1 MKRFVKNNIIVILII
16 IVVSI
21 NFLNADYKVIQN
33 QNKIEQ
39 YHNDLVKKCKKTE
52 EYKDENE
59 AELCRLV
66 LNQKEI
72 DVDFYTLYS
81 EALAMHVRNIYCFA
95 FLIVVIPTMIK
106 VCKKLKYKQ
115 IINSNSRESYHS
127 FLKKLLKTAY
137 QYIWVLALLSLIMMI
152 PIMMNTSLNPE
163 YAIIKSHGMW
173 QSNIIYHP
181 VLFVISYL
189 INVTLYSMIFVHI
202 ALLVARKQQKTI
214 PCILISYILYL
225 AIELFLETIV
235 RLIIIRGIFHS
246 ELGMILNIIDVFGM
260 NDLYGVGTLLLLNL
274 CMVLISFALVY
285 LAYKNKEKFVIQC
298 EKNK

>member
-1 MKRFVKNNIIVILII
+1 MKRFLKNNILIIVIMVI
-16 IVVSI
+16 VSI
-21 NFLNADYKVIQN
+21 IFLNGGYKSLQ
-33 QNKIEQ
+33 
-39 YHNDLVKKCKKTE
+39 
-52 EYKDENE
+52 EYKGYVN
-59 AELCRLV
+59 AEQQLI
-66 LNQKEI
+66 KECEKEGTNPKEWCEEI
-72 DVDFYTLYS
+72 LKNKDVELDFYTVFAD
-81 EALAMHVRNIYCFA
+81 ALTWQVQYIGYVA

-181 VLFVISYL
+181 VLFVIAYL

-214 PCILISYILYL
+214 PCIIISYVLYL
-225 AIELFLETIV
+225 AIEIFLETV
-235 RLIIIRGIFHS
+235 VKVIIFQRIFHS
-246 ELGMILNIIDVFGM
+246 EFGMIFNIINVFGM

-285 LAYKNKEKFVIQC
+285 LVYKNKEKFVIQC

>member
-1 MKRFVKNNIIVILII
+1 MKRFLKNNILIIVIMVI
-16 IVVSI
+16 VSI
-21 NFLNADYKVIQN
+21 LLLNGGYKSLQEYKGYVNADQQLIKECE
-33 QNKIEQ
+33 KEG
-39 YHNDLVKKCKKTE
+39 T
-52 EYKDENE
+52 
-59 AELCRLV
+59 
-66 LNQKEI
+66 NQKEWCEEAI
-72 DVDFYTLYS
+72 KNKDVELDFYTVFAD
-81 EALAMHVRNIYCFA
+81 ALTWQVQYIYYFA

-152 PIMMNTSLNPE
+152 PIMMYTSLNPE

-214 PCILISYILYL
+214 PCIIISYVLYL
-225 AIELFLETIV
+225 AIEIFLETV
-235 RLIIIRGIFHS
+235 VKVIIFQRIFHS
-246 ELGMILNIIDVFGM
+246 EFGMIFNIINVFGM

>member
-1 MKRFVKNNIIVILII
+1 MKTFLKNNILIILII

-21 NFLNADYKVIQN
+21 IFITGGYKSLQ
-33 QNKIEQ
+33 
-39 YHNDLVKKCKKTE
+39 
-52 EYKDENE
+52 EYKGYVN
-59 AELCRLV
+59 AEQQLIKECEREGT
-66 LNQKEI
+66 NQKEWCEEVI
-72 DVDFYTLYS
+72 KNKDVELDFYTVFAD
-81 EALAMHVRNIYCFA
+81 ALTWQVQYIGYVA

-106 VCKKLKYKQ
+106 VCKILKYKQ

-163 YAIIKSHGMW
+163 YAIINSHGMW

-214 PCILISYILYL
+214 PCIIISYILYL
-225 AIELFLETIV
+225 AIEIVLETVV
-235 RLIIIRGIFHS
+235 RLIIIRGVFHS
-246 ELGMILNIIDVFGM
+246 ELGMIFNILNVFGM
-260 NDLYGVGTLLLLNL
+260 NDLYGVGPLLLINL
-274 CMVLISFALVY
+274 CMVLVSFGLVY

>member
-1 MKRFVKNNIIVILII
+1 MKRFLKNNILIIVIMVI
-16 IVVSI
+16 VSI
-21 NFLNADYKVIQN
+21 LLLNGGYKSLQEYKGYVNADQQLIKECE
-33 QNKIEQ
+33 KEG
-39 YHNDLVKKCKKTE
+39 T
-52 EYKDENE
+52 
-59 AELCRLV
+59 
-66 LNQKEI
+66 NQKEWCEEI
-72 DVDFYTLYS
+72 LKNKDVELDFYTVFADTLTWQVQYIGY
-81 EALAMHVRNIYCFA
+81 VA

-152 PIMMNTSLNPE
+152 PIMMYTSLNPE
-163 YAIIKSHGMW
+163 YAIINSHGMW

-181 VLFVISYL
+181 VLFVISYV

-202 ALLVARKQQKTI
+202 ALLVARKQQKTV
-214 PCILISYILYL
+214 PCIIISYVLYL
-225 AIELFLETIV
+225 AIEIFLETVV

-246 ELGMILNIIDVFGM
+246 EFGMIFNIINVFGM

>member
-1 MKRFVKNNIIVILII
+1 MKRFLKNNILIIVIMVI
-16 IVVSI
+16 VSI
-21 NFLNADYKVIQN
+21 LLLNGGYKSLQEYKGYVNADQQLIKECE
-33 QNKIEQ
+33 KEG
-39 YHNDLVKKCKKTE
+39 T
-52 EYKDENE
+52 
-59 AELCRLV
+59 
-66 LNQKEI
+66 NQKEWCEEI
-72 DVDFYTLYS
+72 LKNKDVELDFYTVFAD
-81 EALAMHVRNIYCFA
+81 ALTWQVQYIYYFA

-152 PIMMNTSLNPE
+152 PIMMYTSLNPE

-189 INVTLYSMIFVHI
+189 INVTLYSMIFIHI

-214 PCILISYILYL
+214 PCILFSYVLYL
-225 AIELFLETIV
+225 AIEIFLETV
-235 RLIIIRGIFHS
+235 VKVIIFQRIFHS
-246 ELGMILNIIDVFGM
+246 EFGMILNIINVFGM
-260 NDLYGVGTLLLLNL
+260 NDLYGVGTLLLVNL

>member
-1 MKRFVKNNIIVILII
+1 MKRFLKNNILIIVIMVI
-16 IVVSI
+16 VSI
-21 NFLNADYKVIQN
+21 LLLNGGYKSLQEYKGYVNADQQLIKECE
-33 QNKIEQ
+33 KEG
-39 YHNDLVKKCKKTE
+39 T
-52 EYKDENE
+52 
-59 AELCRLV
+59 
-66 LNQKEI
+66 NQKEWCEEI
-72 DVDFYTLYS
+72 LKNKDVELDFYTVFAD
-81 EALAMHVRNIYCFA
+81 ALTWQVQYIGYVA

-163 YAIIKSHGMW
+163 YAIINSHGMW

-189 INVTLYSMIFVHI
+189 INVTLYSMIFIHI

-214 PCILISYILYL
+214 PCILFSYVLYL
-225 AIELFLETIV
+225 AIEIFLETV
-235 RLIIIRGIFHS
+235 VKVIIFQRIFHS
-246 ELGMILNIIDVFGM
+246 EFGMILNIINVFGM
-260 NDLYGVGTLLLLNL
+260 NDLYGVGTLLLVNL

>member
-1 MKRFVKNNIIVILII
+1 MKRFLKNNILIIVI
-16 IVVSI
+16 IVIVSI
-21 NFLNADYKVIQN
+21 IFLNGGYKSLQ
-33 QNKIEQ
+33 
-39 YHNDLVKKCKKTE
+39 
-52 EYKDENE
+52 EYKGYVNADQQLIKECE
-59 AELCRLV
+59 KEGT
-66 LNQKEI
+66 NQKEWCEEI
-72 DVDFYTLYS
+72 LKNKDVELDFYTVFAD
-81 EALAMHVRNIYCFA
+81 ALTWQVQYIYYFA

-152 PIMMNTSLNPE
+152 PIMMYTSLNPE

-189 INVTLYSMIFVHI
+189 INVTLYSMIFIHI

-214 PCILISYILYL
+214 PCILFSYVLYL
-225 AIELFLETIV
+225 AIEIFLETV
-235 RLIIIRGIFHS
+235 VKVIIFQRIFHS
-246 ELGMILNIIDVFGM
+246 EFGMILNIINVFGM
-260 NDLYGVGTLLLLNL
+260 NDLYGVGTLLLVNL

>member
-1 MKRFVKNNIIVILII
+1 MKRFLKNNILIIVIMVI
-16 IVVSI
+16 VSI
-21 NFLNADYKVIQN
+21 LLLNGGYKSLQEYKGYVNADQQLIKECE
-33 QNKIEQ
+33 KEG
-39 YHNDLVKKCKKTE
+39 T
-52 EYKDENE
+52 
-59 AELCRLV
+59 
-66 LNQKEI
+66 NQKEWCEEI
-72 DVDFYTLYS
+72 LKNKDVELDFYTVFAD
-81 EALAMHVRNIYCFA
+81 ALTWQVQYIYYFA

-152 PIMMNTSLNPE
+152 PIMMYTSLNPE

-181 VLFVISYL
+181 VLFVISYV
-189 INVTLYSMIFVHI
+189 INVTLYSMIFIHI

-214 PCILISYILYL
+214 PCILFSYVLYL
-225 AIELFLETIV
+225 AIEIFLETV
-235 RLIIIRGIFHS
+235 VKVIIFQRIFHS
-246 ELGMILNIIDVFGM
+246 EFGMILNIINVFGM
-260 NDLYGVGTLLLLNL
+260 NDLYGVGTLLLVNL

>member
-1 MKRFVKNNIIVILII
+1 MKRFLKNNILIIVIMVI
-16 IVVSI
+16 VSI
-21 NFLNADYKVIQN
+21 LLLNGGYKSLQEYKGYVNADQQLIKECE
-33 QNKIEQ
+33 KEG
-39 YHNDLVKKCKKTE
+39 T
-52 EYKDENE
+52 
-59 AELCRLV
+59 
-66 LNQKEI
+66 NQKEWCEEI
-72 DVDFYTLYS
+72 LKNKDVELDFYTVFAD
-81 EALAMHVRNIYCFA
+81 ALTWQVQYIGYVA

-181 VLFVISYL
+181 VLFVIAYL

-214 PCILISYILYL
+214 PCIIISYVLYL
-225 AIELFLETIV
+225 AIEIFLETV
-235 RLIIIRGIFHS
+235 VKVIIFQRIFHS
-246 ELGMILNIIDVFGM
+246 EFGMIFNIINVFGM

-274 CMVLISFALVY
+274 CMVLISFAPVY

>member
-1 MKRFVKNNIIVILII
+1 MKRFLKNNILILVIMVI
-16 IVVSI
+16 VSI
-21 NFLNADYKVIQN
+21 LLLNGGYKSLQ
-33 QNKIEQ
+33 
-39 YHNDLVKKCKKTE
+39 
-52 EYKDENE
+52 EYKGYVN
-59 AELCRLV
+59 AEQQLIEECEREGT
-66 LNQKEI
+66 NQKEWCEEI
-72 DVDFYTLYS
+72 LKNKDVKLDFYTVFAD
-81 EALAMHVRNIYCFA
+81 ALTWQVQYIYYFA
-95 FLIVVIPTMIK
+95 FLIVVIPAMIK

-181 VLFVISYL
+181 VLFVIAYL

-214 PCILISYILYL
+214 PCIIISYVLYL
-225 AIELFLETIV
+225 AIEIFLETV
-235 RLIIIRGIFHS
+235 VKVIIFQRIFHS
-246 ELGMILNIIDVFGM
+246 EFGMIFNIINVFGM

>member
-1 MKRFVKNNIIVILII
+1 MKRFLKNNILIIVI
-16 IVVSI
+16 IVIVSI
-21 NFLNADYKVIQN
+21 IFLNGGYKSLQ
-33 QNKIEQ
+33 
-39 YHNDLVKKCKKTE
+39 
-52 EYKDENE
+52 EYKGYVNADQQLIKECE
-59 AELCRLV
+59 KEGT
-66 LNQKEI
+66 NQKEWCEEAI
-72 DVDFYTLYS
+72 KNKDVELDFYTVFAD
-81 EALAMHVRNIYCFA
+81 ALTWQVQYIYYFA

-152 PIMMNTSLNPE
+152 PIMMYTSLNPE

-181 VLFVISYL
+181 VLFVIAYL

-214 PCILISYILYL
+214 PCIIISYVLYL
-225 AIELFLETIV
+225 AIEIFLETV
-235 RLIIIRGIFHS
+235 VKVIIFQRIFHS
-246 ELGMILNIIDVFGM
+246 EFGMIFNIINVFGM
-260 NDLYGVGTLLLLNL
+260 NDLYGVGPLLLVNL
-274 CMVLISFALVY
+274 CMVLVSFGLVY
-285 LAYKNKEKFVIQC
+285 LAYKDKEKFVIQC

>member
-1 MKRFVKNNIIVILII
+1 MKRFLKNNILIIVIMVI
-16 IVVSI
+16 VSI
-21 NFLNADYKVIQN
+21 LLLNGGYKSLQ
-33 QNKIEQ
+33 
-39 YHNDLVKKCKKTE
+39 
-52 EYKDENE
+52 EYKGYVN
-59 AELCRLV
+59 AEQQLIKECEKEGT
-66 LNQKEI
+66 NQKEWCEEI
-72 DVDFYTLYS
+72 LKNKDIELDFYTVFAD
-81 EALAMHVRNIYCFA
+81 ALTWQVQYIGYVA

-181 VLFVISYL
+181 VLFVIAYL

-214 PCILISYILYL
+214 PCIIISYVLYL
-225 AIELFLETIV
+225 AIEIFLETV
-235 RLIIIRGIFHS
+235 VKVIIFQRIFHS
-246 ELGMILNIIDVFGM
+246 EFGMIFNIINVFGM
-260 NDLYGVGTLLLLNL
+260 NDLYGVGTLLMVNL

-285 LAYKNKEKFVIQC
+285 LVYKNKEKFVIQC

>member
-1 MKRFVKNNIIVILII
+1 MKRFLKNNILIIVII

-21 NFLNADYKVIQN
+21 IFLNGGYKSLQ
-33 QNKIEQ
+33 
-39 YHNDLVKKCKKTE
+39 
-52 EYKDENE
+52 EYKGYVN
-59 AELCRLV
+59 AEQQLIKECEREGT
-66 LNQKEI
+66 NQKEWCEEAI
-72 DVDFYTLYS
+72 KNKDVELDFYTVFAD
-81 EALAMHVRNIYCFA
+81 ALTWQVQYIGLVA

-181 VLFVISYL
+181 VLFVIAYL

-202 ALLVARKQQKTI
+202 ALLVARKQQKII
-214 PCILISYILYL
+214 PCILISYVLYL
-225 AIELFLETIV
+225 AIEIFLETV
-235 RLIIIRGIFHS
+235 VKVIIFQRIFYS
-246 ELGMILNIIDVFGM
+246 EFGMIFNIINVFGM

>member
-1 MKRFVKNNIIVILII
+1 MKTFLKNNILIILII

-21 NFLNADYKVIQN
+21 IFITGGYKSLQ
-33 QNKIEQ
+33 
-39 YHNDLVKKCKKTE
+39 
-52 EYKDENE
+52 EYKGYVN
-59 AELCRLV
+59 AEQQLIKECEREGT
-66 LNQKEI
+66 NQKEWCEEVI
-72 DVDFYTLYS
+72 KNKDVELDFYTVFADTLTWQVQYI
-81 EALAMHVRNIYCFA
+81 NYFA
-95 FLIVVIPTMIK
+95 FLIVVVPTMIK
-106 VCKKLKYKQ
+106 VCKILKNKQ
-115 IINSNSRESYHS
+115 IINSNSRESYHA
-127 FLKKLLKTAY
+127 FLKKLLKKAY

-163 YAIIKSHGMW
+163 YAIINSHGMW

-181 VLFVISYL
+181 VLFVIAYL
-189 INVTLYSMIFVHI
+189 INVTLYSMIFIHI

-235 RLIIIRGIFHS
+235 RLIIIRGVFHS
-246 ELGMILNIIDVFGM
+246 ELGMIFNILNVFGM
-260 NDLYGVGTLLLLNL
+260 NDLYGVGPLLLINL
-274 CMVLISFALVY
+274 CMVLVSFGLVY

>member
-1 MKRFVKNNIIVILII
+1 MKRFLKNNILIIVIMVI
-16 IVVSI
+16 VSI
-21 NFLNADYKVIQN
+21 LLLNGGYKSLQEYKGYVNADQQLIKECE
-33 QNKIEQ
+33 KEG
-39 YHNDLVKKCKKTE
+39 T
-52 EYKDENE
+52 
-59 AELCRLV
+59 
-66 LNQKEI
+66 NQKEWCEEI
-72 DVDFYTLYS
+72 LKNKDVELDFYTVFAD
-81 EALAMHVRNIYCFA
+81 ALTWQVQYIGYVA

-152 PIMMNTSLNPE
+152 PIMMYTSLNPE
-163 YAIIKSHGMW
+163 YAIINSHGMW

-214 PCILISYILYL
+214 PCILFSYVLYL
-225 AIELFLETIV
+225 AIEIFLETV
-235 RLIIIRGIFHS
+235 VKVIIFQRIFHS
-246 ELGMILNIIDVFGM
+246 EFGMILNIINVFGM
-260 NDLYGVGTLLLLNL
+260 NDLYGVGTLLLVNL

>member
-1 MKRFVKNNIIVILII
+1 MKRFLKNNILIIVIMVI
-16 IVVSI
+16 VSI
-21 NFLNADYKVIQN
+21 LLLNGGYKSLQEYKGYVNADQQLIKECE
-33 QNKIEQ
+33 KEG
-39 YHNDLVKKCKKTE
+39 T
-52 EYKDENE
+52 
-59 AELCRLV
+59 
-66 LNQKEI
+66 NQKEWCEEI
-72 DVDFYTLYS
+72 LKNKDVELDFYTVFAD
-81 EALAMHVRNIYCFA
+81 ALTWQVQYIGYVA

-163 YAIIKSHGMW
+163 YAIINSHGMW

-214 PCILISYILYL
+214 PCILFSYVLYL
-225 AIELFLETIV
+225 AIEIFLETV
-235 RLIIIRGIFHS
+235 VKVIIFQRIFHS
-246 ELGMILNIIDVFGM
+246 EFGMIFNIINVFGM

>member
-1 MKRFVKNNIIVILII
+1 MKTFLKNNILIILII

-21 NFLNADYKVIQN
+21 IFITGGYKSLQ
-33 QNKIEQ
+33 
-39 YHNDLVKKCKKTE
+39 
-52 EYKDENE
+52 EYKGYVN
-59 AELCRLV
+59 AEQQLIKECEREGT
-66 LNQKEI
+66 NQKEWCEEVI
-72 DVDFYTLYS
+72 KNKDVELDFYTVFADTLTWQVQYI
-81 EALAMHVRNIYCFA
+81 NYFA
-95 FLIVVIPTMIK
+95 FLIVVVPTMIK
-106 VCKKLKYKQ
+106 VCKILKNKQ
-115 IINSNSRESYHS
+115 IINSNSRESYHA
-127 FLKKLLKTAY
+127 FLKKLLKMAY

-163 YAIIKSHGMW
+163 YAIINSHGMW

-214 PCILISYILYL
+214 PCIIISYVLYL
-225 AIELFLETIV
+225 AIEIFLETIV
-235 RLIIIRGIFHS
+235 KVIIFQRIFHS
-246 ELGMILNIIDVFGM
+246 EFGMIFNIINVFGM

-285 LAYKNKEKFVIQC
+285 LVYKNKEKFVIQC

>member
-1 MKRFVKNNIIVILII
+1 MKRFLKNNILIIVI
-16 IVVSI
+16 IVIVSI
-21 NFLNADYKVIQN
+21 IFLNGGYKSLQ
-33 QNKIEQ
+33 
-39 YHNDLVKKCKKTE
+39 
-52 EYKDENE
+52 EYKGYVNADQQLIKECE
-59 AELCRLV
+59 KEGT
-66 LNQKEI
+66 NQKEWCEEAI
-72 DVDFYTLYS
+72 KNKDVELDFYTVFAD
-81 EALAMHVRNIYCFA
+81 ALTWQVQYIYYFA

-214 PCILISYILYL
+214 PCIIISYVLYL
-225 AIELFLETIV
+225 AIEIFLETV
-235 RLIIIRGIFHS
+235 VKVIIFQRIFHS
-246 ELGMILNIIDVFGM
+246 EFGMIFNIINVFGM
-260 NDLYGVGTLLLLNL
+260 NDLYGVGPLLLVNL
-274 CMVLISFALVY
+274 CMVLVSFGLVY
-285 LAYKNKEKFVIQC
+285 LAYKDKEKFVIQC

>member
-1 MKRFVKNNIIVILII
+1 MKRFLKNNILIIVIMVI
-16 IVVSI
+16 VSI
-21 NFLNADYKVIQN
+21 LLLNGGYKSLQEYKGYVNADQQLIKECE
-33 QNKIEQ
+33 K
-39 YHNDLVKKCKKTE
+39 E
-52 EYKDENE
+52 ET
-59 AELCRLV
+59 
-66 LNQKEI
+66 NQKEWCEEI
-72 DVDFYTLYS
+72 LKNKDVELDFYTVFAD
-81 EALAMHVRNIYCFA
+81 ALTWQVQYIGYVA

-173 QSNIIYHP
+173 KSNIIYHP
-181 VLFVISYL
+181 VLFVTSYV

-202 ALLVARKQQKTI
+202 ALLVVRKQQKTI
-214 PCILISYILYL
+214 PCILFSYVLYL
-225 AIELFLETIV
+225 AIEIFLETVV

-246 ELGMILNIIDVFGM
+246 ELGMILNIINVFGM
-260 NDLYGVGTLLLLNL
+260 NDLYGVGTLLLVNL

>member
-1 MKRFVKNNIIVILII
+1 MKRFLKNNILIIVIMVI
-16 IVVSI
+16 VSI
-21 NFLNADYKVIQN
+21 IFLNGGYKSLQ
-33 QNKIEQ
+33 
-39 YHNDLVKKCKKTE
+39 
-52 EYKDENE
+52 EYKGYVNADQQLIKECE
-59 AELCRLV
+59 KEGT
-66 LNQKEI
+66 NQKEWCEEI
-72 DVDFYTLYS
+72 LKNKDVELDFYTVFAD
-81 EALAMHVRNIYCFA
+81 ALTWQVQYIGYVA

-106 VCKKLKYKQ
+106 VCKKIKYKQ

-173 QSNIIYHP
+173 KSNIIYHP
-181 VLFVISYL
+181 VLFVISYV

-202 ALLVARKQQKTI
+202 ALLVVRKQQKTI
-214 PCILISYILYL
+214 PCILFSYVLYL
-225 AIELFLETIV
+225 AIEIFLETVV

-246 ELGMILNIIDVFGM
+246 EFGMIFNIINVFGM

>member
-1 MKRFVKNNIIVILII
+1 MKTFLKNNILIILII

-21 NFLNADYKVIQN
+21 IFITGGYKSLQ
-33 QNKIEQ
+33 
-39 YHNDLVKKCKKTE
+39 
-52 EYKDENE
+52 EYKGYVN
-59 AELCRLV
+59 AEQQLIKECEREGT
-66 LNQKEI
+66 NQKEWCEEAI
-72 DVDFYTLYS
+72 KNKDVELDFYTVFAD
-81 EALAMHVRNIYCFA
+81 ALTWQVQYIYYFA

-127 FLKKLLKTAY
+127 FLKKLLKIAY

-214 PCILISYILYL
+214 PCIIISYVLYL
-225 AIELFLETIV
+225 AIEIFLETIV
-235 RLIIIRGIFHS
+235 KVIIFQRIFHS
-246 ELGMILNIIDVFGM
+246 EFGMIFNIINVFGM
-260 NDLYGVGTLLLLNL
+260 NDLYGVGTLLLVNL

>member
-1 MKRFVKNNIIVILII
+1 MKRFLKNNILIIVI
-16 IVVSI
+16 IVIVSI
-21 NFLNADYKVIQN
+21 IFLNGGYKSLQ
-33 QNKIEQ
+33 
-39 YHNDLVKKCKKTE
+39 
-52 EYKDENE
+52 EYKGYVN
-59 AELCRLV
+59 AEQQLIEECEREGT
-66 LNQKEI
+66 NQKEWCEEI
-72 DVDFYTLYS
+72 LKNKDVKLDFYTVFAD
-81 EALAMHVRNIYCFA
+81 ALTWQVQYIGLVA

-181 VLFVISYL
+181 VLFVISYV

-214 PCILISYILYL
+214 PCIIISYVLYL
-225 AIELFLETIV
+225 AIEIFLETV
-235 RLIIIRGIFHS
+235 VKVIIFQRIFHS
-246 ELGMILNIIDVFGM
+246 EFGMIFNIINVFGM

>member
-1 MKRFVKNNIIVILII
+1 MKRFLKNNILIIVIMVI
-16 IVVSI
+16 VSI
-21 NFLNADYKVIQN
+21 LLLNGGYKSLQEYKGYVNADQQLIKECE
-33 QNKIEQ
+33 KEG
-39 YHNDLVKKCKKTE
+39 T
-52 EYKDENE
+52 
-59 AELCRLV
+59 
-66 LNQKEI
+66 NQKEWCEEI
-72 DVDFYTLYS
+72 LKNKDVELDFYTVFAD
-81 EALAMHVRNIYCFA
+81 ALTWQVQYIGYVA

-173 QSNIIYHP
+173 KSNIIYHP
-181 VLFVISYL
+181 VLFVISYV

-214 PCILISYILYL
+214 PCILFSYVLYL
-225 AIELFLETIV
+225 AIEIFLETVV

-246 ELGMILNIIDVFGM
+246 EFGMIFNIINVFGM

>member
-1 MKRFVKNNIIVILII
+1 MKRFLKNNILIIVIMVI
-16 IVVSI
+16 VSI
-21 NFLNADYKVIQN
+21 LLLNGGYKSLQEYKGYVNADQQLIKECE
-33 QNKIEQ
+33 KEG
-39 YHNDLVKKCKKTE
+39 T
-52 EYKDENE
+52 
-59 AELCRLV
+59 
-66 LNQKEI
+66 NQKEWCEEI
-72 DVDFYTLYS
+72 LKNKDVELDFYTVFAD
-81 EALAMHVRNIYCFA
+81 ALTWQVQYIYYFA

-163 YAIIKSHGMW
+163 YAIINSHGMW

-189 INVTLYSMIFVHI
+189 INVTLYSMIFIHI

-214 PCILISYILYL
+214 PCILFSYVLYL
-225 AIELFLETIV
+225 AIEIFLETV
-235 RLIIIRGIFHS
+235 VKVIIFQRIFHS
-246 ELGMILNIIDVFGM
+246 EFGMILNIINVFGM
-260 NDLYGVGTLLLLNL
+260 NDLYGVGTLLLVNL

>member
-1 MKRFVKNNIIVILII
+1 
-16 IVVSI
+16 
-21 NFLNADYKVIQN
+21 
-33 QNKIEQ
+33 
-39 YHNDLVKKCKKTE
+39 
-52 EYKDENE
+52 
-59 AELCRLV
+59 
-66 LNQKEI
+66 
-72 DVDFYTLYS
+72 
-81 EALAMHVRNIYCFA
+81 
-95 FLIVVIPTMIK
+95 MIK

-152 PIMMNTSLNPE
+152 PIMMNTTMNPE
-163 YAIIKSHGMW
+163 YAISYNSSFWETNTM
-173 QSNIIYHP
+173 QHP
-181 VLFVISYL
+181 VLFVIAYL

-214 PCILISYILYL
+214 PCIIISYVLYL
-225 AIELFLETIV
+225 AIEIFLETV
-235 RLIIIRGIFHS
+235 VKVIIFQRIFHS
-246 ELGMILNIIDVFGM
+246 EFGMIFNIINVFGM

>member
-1 MKRFVKNNIIVILII
+1 MKRFLKNNILIIVIMVI
-16 IVVSI
+16 VSI
-21 NFLNADYKVIQN
+21 LLLNGGYKSLQEYKGYVNADQQLIKECE
-33 QNKIEQ
+33 KEG
-39 YHNDLVKKCKKTE
+39 T
-52 EYKDENE
+52 
-59 AELCRLV
+59 
-66 LNQKEI
+66 NQKEWCEEI
-72 DVDFYTLYS
+72 LKNKDVELDFYTVFAD
-81 EALAMHVRNIYCFA
+81 ALTWQVQYIGYVA

-106 VCKKLKYKQ
+106 VCKKIKYKQ

-181 VLFVISYL
+181 VLFVISYV

-202 ALLVARKQQKTI
+202 ALLVVRKQQKTI
-214 PCILISYILYL
+214 PCILFSYVLYL
-225 AIELFLETIV
+225 AIEIFLETVV

-246 ELGMILNIIDVFGM
+246 EFGMIFNIINVFGM

>member
-1 MKRFVKNNIIVILII
+1 MKRFLKNNILIIVI
-16 IVVSI
+16 IVIVSI
-21 NFLNADYKVIQN
+21 IFLNGGYKSLQEYKEYVNADQ
-33 QNKIEQ
+33 Q
-39 YHNDLVKKCKKTE
+39 LVKECEKEGT
-52 EYKDENE
+52 
-59 AELCRLV
+59 
-66 LNQKEI
+66 NQKEWCEEAI
-72 DVDFYTLYS
+72 KNKDVELDFYTVFAD
-81 EALAMHVRNIYCFA
+81 ALTWQVQYIGYVA

-181 VLFVISYL
+181 VLFVIAYL
-189 INVTLYSMIFVHI
+189 INITLYSMIFVHI

-214 PCILISYILYL
+214 PCIIISYVLYL
-225 AIELFLETIV
+225 AIEIFLETV
-235 RLIIIRGIFHS
+235 VKVIIFQRIFHS
-246 ELGMILNIIDVFGM
+246 EFGMIFNIINVFGM
-260 NDLYGVGTLLLLNL
+260 NDLYGVGTLLLVNL

>member
-1 MKRFVKNNIIVILII
+1 MKRFLKNNILIIVIMVI
-16 IVVSI
+16 VSI
-21 NFLNADYKVIQN
+21 LLLNGGYKSLQEYKGYVNADQQLIKECE
-33 QNKIEQ
+33 KEG
-39 YHNDLVKKCKKTE
+39 T
-52 EYKDENE
+52 
-59 AELCRLV
+59 
-66 LNQKEI
+66 NQKEWCEEI
-72 DVDFYTLYS
+72 LKNKDVELDFYTVFAD
-81 EALAMHVRNIYCFA
+81 ALTWQVQYIGYVA

-163 YAIIKSHGMW
+163 YAIINSHGMW

-181 VLFVISYL
+181 VLFVISYV

-214 PCILISYILYL
+214 PCILFSYVLYL
-225 AIELFLETIV
+225 AIEIFLETVV

-246 ELGMILNIIDVFGM
+246 EFGMIFNIINVFGM

>member
-1 MKRFVKNNIIVILII
+1 MKRFLKNNILIIVI
-16 IVVSI
+16 IVIVSI
-21 NFLNADYKVIQN
+21 MLLNGGYKSLQ
-33 QNKIEQ
+33 
-39 YHNDLVKKCKKTE
+39 
-52 EYKDENE
+52 EYKGYVN
-59 AELCRLV
+59 AEQQLIEECEREGT
-66 LNQKEI
+66 NQKEWCEEI
-72 DVDFYTLYS
+72 LKNKDVKLDFYTVFAD
-81 EALAMHVRNIYCFA
+81 ALTWQVQYIGYVA

-181 VLFVISYL
+181 VLFVIAYL

-214 PCILISYILYL
+214 PCIIISYVLYL
-225 AIELFLETIV
+225 AIEIFLETV
-235 RLIIIRGIFHS
+235 VKVIIFQRIFHS
-246 ELGMILNIIDVFGM
+246 EFGMIFNIINVFGM

-285 LAYKNKEKFVIQC
+285 LVYKNKEKFVIQC

>member
-1 MKRFVKNNIIVILII
+1 MKRFLKNNILIIVI
-16 IVVSI
+16 IVIVSI
-21 NFLNADYKVIQN
+21 IFLNGGYKSLQ
-33 QNKIEQ
+33 
-39 YHNDLVKKCKKTE
+39 
-52 EYKDENE
+52 EYKGYVNADQQLIKECE
-59 AELCRLV
+59 KEGT
-66 LNQKEI
+66 NQKEWCEEAI
-72 DVDFYTLYS
+72 KNKDVELDFYTVFAD
-81 EALAMHVRNIYCFA
+81 ALTWQVQYIGLVA

-214 PCILISYILYL
+214 PCIIISYVLYL
-225 AIELFLETIV
+225 AIEIFLETV
-235 RLIIIRGIFHS
+235 VKVIIFQRIFHS
-246 ELGMILNIIDVFGM
+246 EFGMIFNIINVFGM

>member
-1 MKRFVKNNIIVILII
+1 MKRFLKNNILIIVI
-16 IVVSI
+16 IVIVSI
-21 NFLNADYKVIQN
+21 IFLNGGYKSLQ
-33 QNKIEQ
+33 
-39 YHNDLVKKCKKTE
+39 
-52 EYKDENE
+52 EYKGYVNADQQLIKECE
-59 AELCRLV
+59 KEGT
-66 LNQKEI
+66 NQKEWCEEAI
-72 DVDFYTLYS
+72 KNKDVELDFYTVFAD
-81 EALAMHVRNIYCFA
+81 ALTWQVQYIYYFA

-189 INVTLYSMIFVHI
+189 INVILYSMIFVHI

-214 PCILISYILYL
+214 PCILFSYVLY
-225 AIELFLETIV
+225 
-235 RLIIIRGIFHS
+235 R
-246 ELGMILNIIDVFGM
+246 
-260 NDLYGVGTLLLLNL
+260 
-274 CMVLISFALVY
+274 
-285 LAYKNKEKFVIQC
+285 NKKLM
-298 EKNK
+298 